1 METTKDDLVRFMN
14 EHSIIIKCEFVPFS
28 RSRNAGEKHR
38 SLNYIVT
45 VSVKGKDVL
54 KTPYSMGTG
63 FIPGTKG
70 MWPTVERQEIDEY
83 ATETGR
89 ASKSNPVKIWPDE
102 IDVLACLAHDA
113 DAIDYATFEDWAESI
128 GFDPESLKAEAA
140 YRSCLETALALR
152 CALGDT
158 NLVRLREL
166 ASEY

>member
-54 KTPYSMGTG
+54 VSPYSMGAA
-63 FIPGTKG
+63 FIPGIKG
-70 MWPTVERQEIDEY
+70 MGPTVERQEMEEY

-113 DAIDYATFEDWAESI
+113 GAIDYANFEDWAEWNGYDTDSR
-128 GFDPESLKAEAA
+128 KAEAA

-152 CALGDT
+152 AALGDA
-158 NLVRLREL
+158 NLTRLREL
-166 ASEY
+166 ASEC